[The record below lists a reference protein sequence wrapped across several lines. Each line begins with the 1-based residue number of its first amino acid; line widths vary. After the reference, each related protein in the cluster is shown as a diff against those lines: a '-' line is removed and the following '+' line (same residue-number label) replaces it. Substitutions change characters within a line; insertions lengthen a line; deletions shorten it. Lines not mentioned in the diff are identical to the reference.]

1 MMQSRQVLKWICTP
15 DFRRV
20 MGSVFGQS
28 LGQSSTAEPLDFTGA
43 VELIIQGPGKLVIQ
57 NEAVDMSSGTPLIID
72 GGLRLD
78 WGDGSPPS
86 EGARWEVHTYAEGEF
101 HARVRFEKLP
111 PATISLCN
119 IGGEALVGI
128 SQWGDPEHLGQ
139 PMTLLPNNSL
149 TGEFYPAINFAQV
162 PDHSPPPMLFYDN
175 WLDYDVMYPSLR
187 SFFGSE
193 VFNQDISGWD
203 MTKYESLAQLFQS
216 CDQFNQDIS
225 SWDVSNIK
233 SMSGMFV
240 GASSFNQDIS
250 GWDVSSVVRMSNMFY
265 LASSFDQ
272 DLSGWCVANIPS
284 EPEMFSLESGLAPE
298 HHPVWGTCPDNE

>member
-1 MMQSRQVLKWICTP
+1 MAGVMLPAMRSVVQPVIRDVLGP
-15 DFRRV
+15 P
-20 MGSVFGQS
+20 
-28 LGQSSTAEPLDFTGA
+28 LGQSSSSEPLDFTGA

-57 NEAVDMSSGTPLIID
+57 NEAVDLSSGTPIQIN

-78 WGDGSPPS
+78 WGDGSPPF
-86 EGARWEVHTYAEGEF
+86 EGAGWEEHTYAEGEF

-111 PATISLCN
+111 PVTINLCN

-139 PMTLLPNNSL
+139 PMTLLPNNPF
-149 TGEFYPAINFAQV
+149 TGETSPAINFAQV
-162 PDHSPPPMLFYDN
+162 PDHSPPPMLFPN
-175 WLDYDVMYPSLR
+175 PQTGVEELSPSLI

-203 MTKYESLAQLFQS
+203 VSKYESLYTLFSQ
-216 CDQFNQDIS
+216 CEQFNQDIS

-233 SMSGMFV
+233 TMTGTFTF
-240 GASSFNQDIS
+240 ASSFNQDIS
-250 GWDVSSVVRMSNMFY
+250 GWDVSSVVRMNNMFY
-265 LASSFDQ
+265 GASSFDQ

-284 EPEMFSLESGLAPE
+284 EPDYFSLESGLAPE